1 MKKKIIWTAIALIVG
16 FLIYQ
21 VYIFTLSEDDNIKSI
36 YLVPDNA
43 VFIIDTERPIDT
55 WDEISSSDIWTHLQ
69 TNQQINKLSE
79 SLLSLD
85 ETFKAKKEII
95 DFIGERNLMIS
106 VHVFS
111 PKKYGLL
118 YIADLQKFSKLIFL
132 KRAISKLAGEN
143 YKVTKRVYKKQEIIE
158 LYNKETRE
166 TLHLSFIKNQVIASY
181 THVLVEKSI
190 DQYLNPVIGRD
201 VNFVEIKKKTDTDG
215 FFNIYLQHKYL
226 KDYLSCFTSS
236 TNLDFLNNNKEAF
249 FYTGLD
255 ISIKEGVIVEATG
268 YTNVDSNSQTYLKV
282 LQKSGVGKLSAAK
295 IAPKN
300 TSLYLS
306 FAFNDFKTF
315 NHNLEIL
322 QQENPADF
330 KMYSDQLAMIEDKL
344 DINVSEQIYSW
355 IGNEIALIHF
365 NTELS
370 KNKKDIAAIIKADDI
385 EDAKEN
391 LQFVLSKIKE
401 NTPLKYKQINYR
413 GYPINFFDLKGFFK
427 MLAGNVFSKM
437 EKPYFTIIDDFVVFS
452 TSPNTIK
459 EIINN
464 HLIGYT
470 LESSE
475 NFDDFNDH
483 FEKKSSVFAYI
494 NTPNSYKDL
503 LSLVD
508 NKTRSQLQKDKPYIT
523 CFSQIGVQLISD
535 EDLFKSNISFVYE
548 HPKDI
553 AINIKKE
560 EELKKKLLEELTPD
574 KDSVNT
580 QSPVSFFNL
589 PPIHPSDLSARSY
602 KEYYENGNL
611 KFEVDLDDGLKD
623 GVYKSYYP
631 NGNIKVKGHY
641 KKDKQIST
649 WKAYDEQSGD
659 IILKK
664 QF

>member
-1 MKKKIIWTAIALIVG
+1 MKRKVFWAIIALIIG
-16 FLIYQ
+16 FVIYQ
-21 VYIFTLSEDDNIKSI
+21 VYIFTLSENDNIKSI
-36 YLVPDNA
+36 YLVPDDA
-43 VFIIDTERPIDT
+43 VFIVDTERPIDT
-55 WDEISSSDIWTHLQ
+55 WDEISSSEIWTHLQ

-79 SLLSLD
+79 GLNNLD

-95 DFIGERNLMIS
+95 DFIGERNLVIS

-111 PKKYGLL
+111 TKRYGLL
-118 YIADLQKFSKLIFL
+118 YIADLQKLSKLIFL
-132 KRAISKLAGEN
+132 KRAISKLAEDD
-143 YKVTKRVYKKQEIIE
+143 YKVTKRVYKEHEIIE

-166 TLHLSFIKNQVIASY
+166 TLHLSFIKNQFVASY
-181 THVLVEKSI
+181 THLLVEKSI

-201 VNFVEIKKKTDTDG
+201 INFLEIKKKTDTDG

-226 KDYLSCFTSS
+226 KDFLSCFTNSS
-236 TNLDFLNNNKEAF
+236 NLDLLNKEAF

-255 ISIKEGVIVEATG
+255 ISIKEGVIVQATG

-282 LQKSGVGKLSAAK
+282 LQKSGVGKRSVAK

-306 FAFNDFKTF
+306 FTFDDFKTF
-315 NHNLEIL
+315 NHNLETL

-330 KMYSDQLAMIEDKL
+330 KIYSDQLAMVEDKL
-344 DINVSEQIYSW
+344 NINISEHIYSW
-355 IGNEIALIHF
+355 IGSEIALIHF

-427 MLAGNVFSKM
+427 MLAGNMFSKM

-475 NFDDFNDH
+475 NFDDFNDL

-508 NKTRSQLQKDKPYIT
+508 NKTRHQLQKNKPYIA
-523 CFSQIGVQLISD
+523 CFSQIGMQLVASD
-535 EDLFKSNISFVYE
+535 ELFESNISFAFE
-548 HPKDI
+548 DPKNIDI
-553 AINIKKE
+553 STEKE
-560 EELKKKLLEELTPD
+560 QKLREKLLQELIPY
-574 KDSVNT
+574 KDSTNT
-580 QSPVSFFNL
+580 LNSSTFFNL
-589 PPIHPSDLSARSY
+589 PPIHPSDLSAKSY
-602 KEYYENGNL
+602 KEYYENGTL
-611 KFEVDLDDGLKD
+611 KLEVDLDDGLKD
-623 GVYKSYYP
+623 GIYKSYYQ

-641 KKDKQIST
+641 KNDKQSGT
-649 WKAYDEQSGD
+649 WKAYDEHKGNV
-659 IILKK
+659 IFKK
-664 QF
+664 HF

>member
-1 MKKKIIWTAIALIVG
+1 MKRKVFWGIIALIIG
-16 FLIYQ
+16 FVIYQ
-21 VYIFTLSEDDNIKSI
+21 VYIFTLSENDNIKPI

-43 VFIIDTERPIDT
+43 VFIVDTERPIDT
-55 WDEISSSDIWTHLQ
+55 WDEISSSEIWTHLQ
-69 TNQQINKLSE
+69 SNQQINKLSE
-79 SLLSLD
+79 GLNSLD
-85 ETFKAKKEII
+85 ETFKAKKEIF
-95 DFIGERNLMIS
+95 DFIGERNLVIS
-106 VHVFS
+106 VHVYS

-132 KRAISKLAGEN
+132 KRAISNLAGEG
-143 YKVTKRVYKKQEIIE
+143 YRVTKRVYKEHEIIE

-181 THVLVEKSI
+181 THTLVEKSI

-201 VNFVEIKKKTDTDG
+201 INFIEIKEKTDTDG

-226 KDYLSCFTSS
+226 KGYLNCFTSS
-236 TNLDFLNNNKEAF
+236 SNLDFLNKEAF

-255 ISIKEGVIVEATG
+255 ISIIEGVIVQATG

-282 LQKSGVGKLSAAK
+282 LQNSGVGKRSAAK

-306 FAFNDFKTF
+306 FAFDDFKTF
-315 NHNLEIL
+315 NHNLETL

-330 KMYSDQLAMIEDKL
+330 KMYSDQLAMIEGKL
-344 DINVSEQIYSW
+344 DINVSEHVYSW
-355 IGNEIALIHF
+355 IGSEIALIHF

-437 EKPYFTIIDDFVVFS
+437 DKPYFTIIDDFVVFS

-470 LESSE
+470 LENSE
-475 NFDDFNDH
+475 KFDDFNYN
-483 FEKKSSVFAYI
+483 FEKKSSVFAYV

-508 NKTRSQLQKDKPYIT
+508 NKTRTQLQKDKPYIT
-523 CFSQIGVQLISD
+523 CFSQIGLQLIAED
-535 EDLFKSNISFVYE
+535 DLFKSNISFVYE
-548 HPKDI
+548 HPEEI
-553 AINIKKE
+553 EIHLKKE
-560 EELKKKLLEELTPD
+560 EELKKKLLEELTPY
-574 KDSVNT
+574 KDSINT
-580 QSPVSFFNL
+580 LSSENFFNL
-589 PPIHPSDLSARSY
+589 HPIHPSDLSAKSY
-602 KEYYENGNL
+602 QEFYENGKL
-611 KFEVDLDDGLKD
+611 KFEVDLNDGLKD
-623 GVYKSYYP
+623 GSYKSYYE
-631 NGNIKVKGHY
+631 NGNVKVKGHY
-641 KKDKQIST
+641 KNDKQSGT
-649 WKAYDEQSGD
+649 WKAYDEQTGNV
-659 IILKK
+659 IFKK
-664 QF
+664 HF

>member
-1 MKKKIIWTAIALIVG
+1 MKRKVFWGFIALVIG
-16 FLIYQ
+16 FSIYQ
-21 VYIFTLSEDDNIKSI
+21 VYIFTLSENDNIKPI
-36 YLVPDNA
+36 YLVPDDA
-43 VFIIDTERPIDT
+43 VFIVDTERPIDT
-55 WDEISSSDIWTHLQ
+55 WDEISSSEIWAHLQ

-79 SLLSLD
+79 GLNSLD
-85 ETFKAKKEII
+85 DTFKAKKEIF
-95 DFIGERNLMIS
+95 DFIGERNLVIS
-106 VHVFS
+106 VHVYS

-132 KRAISKLAGEN
+132 KRAISNLAGEG
-143 YKVTKRVYKKQEIIE
+143 YRVTKRVYKEHEIIE

-181 THVLVEKSI
+181 THILVEKSI

-201 VNFVEIKKKTDTDG
+201 VNFVEIKEKTDNDG

-226 KDYLSCFTSS
+226 KDYLSCFTNSAS
-236 TNLDFLNNNKEAF
+236 LEFLNNNKQAF

-255 ISIKEGVIVEATG
+255 ISIVEGVIVQATG
-268 YTNVDSNSQTYLKV
+268 YTNVDSSSQTYLKV
-282 LQKSGVGKLSAAK
+282 LQNSGVGKRSAAK

-306 FAFNDFKTF
+306 FTFDDFKTF
-315 NHNLEIL
+315 NSNLDKL

-330 KMYSDQLAMIEDKL
+330 KMYSDQLAMIEKKL
-344 DINVSEQIYSW
+344 DINVSEHVYSW

-370 KNKKDIAAIIKADDI
+370 KNKKDIAAVIKADDI
-385 EDAKEN
+385 DDAKEN
-391 LQFVLSKIKE
+391 LQLILSKIKK
-401 NTPLKYKQINYR
+401 NTPLKYKQIDYR

-437 EKPYFTIIDDFVVFS
+437 DKPYFTIIDDFVVFS

-470 LESSE
+470 LENSE
-475 NFDDFNDH
+475 KFDDFNYN
-483 FEKKSSVFAYI
+483 FEKKSSVFAYV

-508 NKTRSQLQKDKPYIT
+508 NKTRTQLQKDKPYIT
-523 CFSQIGVQLISD
+523 CFSQIGLQLIAED
-535 EDLFKSNISFVYE
+535 DLFKSNISFVYE
-548 HPKDI
+548 HPEEI
-553 AINIKKE
+553 EIHLKKE
-560 EELKKKLLEELTPD
+560 EELKKKLLEELTPY
-574 KDSVNT
+574 KDSINT
-580 QSPVSFFNL
+580 QSSENFFNL
-589 PPIHPSDLSARSY
+589 PPIHPSDLSAKSY
-602 KEYYENGNL
+602 QEFYENGKL
-611 KFEVDLDDGLKD
+611 KFEVDLNDGLKD
-623 GVYKSYYP
+623 GSYKSYYQ
-631 NGNIKVKGHY
+631 NGSIKVKGQY
-641 KKDKQIST
+641 KKDKQSGT
-649 WKAYDEQSGD
+649 WKAYDEQNGD
-659 IILKK
+659 VIFKK

>member
-1 MKKKIIWTAIALIVG
+1 MKRKVFWGFIALIIG
-16 FLIYQ
+16 FAIYQ
-21 VYIFTLSEDDNIKSI
+21 VYIFTLSENDNIKPI
-36 YLVPDNA
+36 YLVPDDA
-43 VFIIDTERPIDT
+43 VFIVDTERPIDT
-55 WDEISSSDIWTHLQ
+55 WDEISSSEIWAHLQ

-79 SLLSLD
+79 GLNSLD
-85 ETFKAKKEII
+85 DTFKAKKEIF
-95 DFIGERNLMIS
+95 DFIGERNLVIS
-106 VHVFS
+106 VHVYS

-132 KRAISKLAGEN
+132 KRAISNLAGEG
-143 YKVTKRVYKKQEIIE
+143 YRVTKRVYKEHEIIE

-181 THVLVEKSI
+181 THTLVEKSI

-201 VNFVEIKKKTDTDG
+201 VNFVEIKEKTDNDG

-226 KDYLSCFTSS
+226 KDYLSCFTNS
-236 TNLDFLNNNKEAF
+236 TSLDFLNNNKQAF

-255 ISIKEGVIVEATG
+255 ISIIEGVIVQATG

-282 LQKSGVGKLSAAK
+282 LQNSGVGKRSVAK

-306 FAFNDFKTF
+306 FAFDDFKTF
-315 NHNLEIL
+315 NSNLEKL

-344 DINVSEQIYSW
+344 DINVSEHIYSW

-370 KNKKDIAAIIKADDI
+370 KNKKDIAAVIKADDI
-385 EDAKEN
+385 DDAKEN
-391 LQFVLSKIKE
+391 LQLILSKIKE
-401 NTPLKYKQINYR
+401 NTPLKYKQIDYR

-437 EKPYFTIIDDFVVFS
+437 DKPYFTIIDDFVVFS

-475 NFDDFNDH
+475 KFDDFNYN
-483 FEKKSSVFAYI
+483 FEKKSSVFAYV

-508 NKTRSQLQKDKPYIT
+508 NKTRTQLQKDKPYIT
-523 CFSQIGVQLISD
+523 CFSQIGLQLIAED
-535 EDLFKSNISFVYE
+535 DLFKSNISFVYE
-548 HPKDI
+548 HPEEI
-553 AINIKKE
+553 EIHLKKE
-560 EELKKKLLEELTPD
+560 EELKKKLLEELTPY
-574 KDSVNT
+574 KDSINT
-580 QSPVSFFNL
+580 QSSENFFNL
-589 PPIHPSDLSARSY
+589 PPIHPSDLSAKSY
-602 KEYYENGNL
+602 QEFYENGKL
-611 KFEVDLDDGLKD
+611 KFEVNLNDGLKD
-623 GVYKSYYP
+623 GSYKSYYQ
-631 NGNIKVKGHY
+631 NGNIKVKGQY
-641 KKDKQIST
+641 KKDKQSGT
-649 WKAYDEQSGD
+649 WKAYDEQNGD
-659 IILKK
+659 VIFKK

>member
-1 MKKKIIWTAIALIVG
+1 MKRKVFWAIIALVIG
-16 FLIYQ
+16 FVIYQ
-21 VYIFTLSEDDNIKSI
+21 VYIFTLSENDNIKSI
-36 YLVPDNA
+36 YLVPDDA
-43 VFIIDTERPIDT
+43 VFIVDTERPIDT
-55 WDEISSSDIWTHLQ
+55 WDEISSSQIWTHLQ
-69 TNQQINKLSE
+69 KNQQINKLSE
-79 SLLSLD
+79 GINSLD
-85 ETFKAKKEII
+85 ETFKAKKEIF
-95 DFIGERNLMIS
+95 DFIGERNLVIS

-132 KRAISKLAGEN
+132 KRAISNLAGEG
-143 YKVTKRVYKKQEIIE
+143 YKVTKRVYKEHEIIE

-181 THVLVEKSI
+181 THILVEKSI
-190 DQYLNPVIGRD
+190 DQYVYPVIGRD
-201 VNFVEIKKKTDTDG
+201 VNFVEIKEKTNNDG

-226 KDYLSCFTSS
+226 KDYLNCFTSS
-236 TNLDFLNNNKEAF
+236 SNLDFLNKETF

-255 ISIKEGVIVEATG
+255 ISIIEGVIVQATG

-282 LQKSGVGKLSAAK
+282 LQKSGVGKRSVAK

-306 FAFNDFKTF
+306 FAFDDFKTF
-315 NHNLEIL
+315 NSNLEKL
-322 QQENPADF
+322 QQENPAEF
-330 KMYSDQLAMIEDKL
+330 KMYTDQLAMIEDKL
-344 DINVSEQIYSW
+344 DINVSENIYSW
-355 IGNEIALIHF
+355 IGSEIALIHF

-370 KNKKDIAAIIKADDI
+370 KNKKDIAAIIKTDDI
-385 EDAKEN
+385 DDAKEN
-391 LQFVLSKIKE
+391 LQLILSKIKE

-427 MLAGNVFSKM
+427 MLAGNMFSKM

-475 NFDDFNDH
+475 KFNDFNYH
-483 FEKKSSVFAYI
+483 FEKKSSVFAYV

-508 NKTRSQLQKDKPYIT
+508 NKTRRQLQKDKPFIT
-523 CFSQIGVQLISD
+523 CFSQIGLQLISE
-535 EDLFKSNISFVYE
+535 EDLFKSNLSFVYE
-548 HPKDI
+548 HPDEI
-553 AINIKKE
+553 EINNKKE
-560 EELKKKLLEELTPD
+560 EELKKKLLEELIPY
-574 KDSVNT
+574 KDSINT
-580 QSPVSFFNL
+580 QSSANFFNL
-589 PPIHPSDLSARSY
+589 PPIHPSDLSAKSY
-602 KEYYENGNL
+602 KEFYGNGNI
-611 KFEVDLDDGLKD
+611 KFEVDLNDGLKD
-623 GVYKSYYP
+623 GSYKSYYE

-641 KKDKQIST
+641 KNDKQSGT
-649 WKAYDEQSGD
+649 WKAYDEQKSNV
-659 IILKK
+659 IFKK